1 MNKIVRQRRV
11 MESEAIQKNKNR
23 LKVLKFLTAIMLMIF
38 ELGVMTSFGQNVVPS
53 DTIGIESEDILDDIS
68 GLPILDPATYVAPE
82 PVFREKMRALRSD
95 AATTSLTI
103 PITHYKQCNY
113 SGNICSGTT
122 ICNSGCALTSVS
134 IVLSAKGIAADPST
148 LNTWLQKNSGYS
160 DCAIRWGVAASYNNS
175 GITCSFSNGSYSDYL
190 YIFKSEIDA
199 GRPVIVQVK
208 GSSGPCGH
216 YVVLYG
222 YNNNGETLND
232 FIVSDPGKA
241 AVNAGSFD
249 NTYRT
254 CTNARIVVFQNFSGQ
269 IAPAGKPDI
278 SWTTSSGVDY
288 VFSDNLTVSW
298 KPVSGAISYQL
309 IIKQLLGEPN
319 PGWDEPG
326 LGMKNNSSNYYVINY
341 TFGSSTTSTTL
352 TPSTY
357 SELNQ
362 LTVGKWLKIYVQANF
377 SNGTSTSDYKYFLIK
392 PKQPNLINAPSFV
405 TPGQTLSLS
414 WVNTSQP
421 EVKYSCWL
429 KELTNGLPD
438 DATDTENEP
447 GNAIDNKQ
455 NQIPAYWNNIPLP
468 ASIVAGRYLKIFIQA
483 SNPDGYGANS
493 ATYYIPI
500 NKVTVNTDK
509 STYTKGETIAVS
521 GSAVGV
527 NYSYTNF
534 YLKTTNVEGTSP
546 IPGFSATNLTSAT
559 PQTTFSTSSLSPGT
573 YYVYIVS
580 YFSSGTIEVKD
591 FKQITVTDAAFLTI
605 SPTSYNFPA
614 SGGTS
619 SAITVTSN
627 QSWTVSS
634 NASWLT
640 VSPANG
646 SNNGTF
652 TMRATVNSSP
662 YSRSATVTVTGGG
675 IPPKT
680 ISVTQDAGADVYEP
694 NDTQSSAYN
703 LGVNF
708 SGNSATINTTGSN
721 FHTSNDVDY
730 YKIDLPSGYNYT
742 VTPRLQDSYSS
753 DNGQTYTVDAKFS
766 YLLNS
771 GSWSIAYD
779 TNCSAISVTNGGTL
793 YFKVEPYYSGNM
805 GTYLLTINITRAI
818 QAPAPANDQCS
829 NATNL
834 SCGTSIQGTMA
845 GATPTTS
852 VSYPQG
858 ATQNDVF
865 YKFTATNAGTYTI
878 TLTKSN
884 SSDDIDLGLY
894 SSCNATNV
902 LAQLTNNNITETM
915 TYSCTAGTTYLI
927 RATDW
932 KTSGS
937 SGSFTIKVDCPQ
949 TYTVTLDMQGG
960 TGVSPSV
967 TATYGAAMP
976 SATAPTRTYTL
987 TYNYNGNGQSN
998 TTVNVTYPFGGYY
1011 TETNGSGTQYY
1022 TSSMGSARNWDIASN
1037 TTLYAKWTSASTTL
1051 PAPTRTGY
1059 TFAGWYT
1066 ASSGGTYVGGGG
1078 GTYTPTAAIT
1088 LYAQWT
1094 TNPVINTSSNPAV
1107 GGTTSGGGTYAYG
1120 ASCTVT
1126 ATANSGYTFTNW
1138 TENGTFVS
1146 NSESYQ
1152 FTVSVDRN
1160 LVANFTLQNQWQIG
1174 DPTPANVIASFN
1186 NGILTI
1192 TGTGA
1197 MQNFDP
1203 ATRPWVDVKDNIT
1216 SIVIN
1221 NGVTTIG
1228 NGAFEDLSNL
1238 TSVTIPNSMIKI
1250 GEHAFLV
1257 CPKLISLPNG
1267 IGNSV
1272 QEIQYGAFDKCSS
1285 LTSINIPG
1293 SVNTI
1298 AQWAFAFMDAL
1309 NSVTVNWATP
1319 FMLTDGSVFSSID
1332 LSKVTLNV
1340 PSGTACAYAAADY
1353 WKDFNI
1359 VGASFTVTPSAGSGG
1374 SISPNTVQTLAC
1386 GSNITFTATP
1396 NSGKQVD
1403 QWLLNGS
1410 VVQTGGTTY
1419 TTSNI
1424 QANATLQVTFK
1435 DTPPVYFT
1443 ITATAGSGGVISP
1456 SGSVPV
1462 SSGAN
1467 QTFTFTPN
1475 TNYDIDQV
1483 MVDGV
1488 VNSTA
1493 KANGYY
1499 AFSNVTAPHTISVT
1513 FKQIQQYT
1521 VSTSSNPVAGGTTS
1535 GDGAYFSGTSC
1546 TVSALAN
1553 TGYVFES
1560 WTENGAVVST
1570 NPSYTFTVSNDR
1582 SLVANFTKIK
1592 SNDATLGSLTVSSG
1606 TLNPVFNAD
1615 TTNYTVEVTND
1626 VSSITID
1633 AIANSS
1639 AATISGTGTKSINVG
1654 SNTVTVTVTAED
1666 GTTKIYTI
1674 VINRPNITAINEVK
1688 NTNLNIYPNPTKNEL
1703 FIKTDLQIKKVEIS
1717 DLTGHN
1723 VKILNATSVQ
1733 NGIQTISVS
1742 SLLKGIYL
1750 VKVYTDNSVVIS
1762 KIVKE

>member
-1 MNKIVRQRRV
+1 MDLKPASIHRGDTLYVPVSKLERGFGNYSINVKATDDKTVTISPPIQSTILLVGTTNPDLPAYGATSAVRSTKYYTAFYYDTVEDAQSALEQLQTRNDVQYAEFNTWITPVPVEPTEAPSTLRASYNGDDESVKGATNYDAYVASTTGTLSNVTVAVLDTGFGSTDPIFDGRIVGGYDVANNDNTISNPNVPHGTNVASMIALFSRPNVKI
-11 MESEAIQKNKNR
+11 MPI
-23 LKVLKFLTAIMLMIF
+23 KVFKDGAGMAA
-38 ELGVMTSFGQNVVPS
+38 SS
-53 DTIGIESEDILDDIS
+53 DTINGIYYGINQGVNVFNISLSGGSNGMEAALNAAYNSNIITVMAAGNEGVDASTDTAASSPLVLVGAVDSYTAGYPKWSLTNFGDMVDTYAPGATLCAANEGDSTSWSWYSGTSLSSPIVAGGLADILGYQMTRNKQLTAATAKAFVRLSNTSDGRLNLVALNNMNISAILGSYSGAGTSSNPYMINSTAQLQTLANMTRLGFQHS
-68 GLPILDPATYVAPE
+68 GLYFKLGSNLTLAGNWIPVGCQTSVSSSNSGIVFPFSGNFDGNGNTITITSSPASPYSSSLGCGGVFGYMDGGSVSNLDV
-82 PVFREKMRALRSD
+82 V
-95 AATTSLTI
+95 I
-103 PITHYKQCNY
+103 
-113 SGNICSGTT
+113 SGNIIAQTRVCFGGIAGQILDGTSINGCSVTGGTIT
-122 ICNSGCALTSVS
+122 AGNSNVNVGGLVGLNGFINNLNGDSSSISNCYTNLNIVGAVNKIMNVYVPIAYDTTQAGGLVAYNNASISNCYSASNVS
-134 IVLSAKGIAADPST
+134 IAYGSGYDFAGTLIGCTFMGASVTNCYWKDFGSSPSGIGGFGFLSNPVTPSGGGARTDAQLKDPST
-148 LNTWLQKNSGYS
+148 FVGW
-160 DCAIRWGVAASYNNS
+160 D
-175 GITCSFSNGSYSDYL
+175 FSN
-190 YIFKSEIDA
+190 IWKMNPA
-199 GRPVIVQVK
+199 V
-208 GSSGPCGH
+208 
-216 YVVLYG
+216 
-222 YNNNGETLND
+222 NNGYPNLR
-232 FIVSDPGKA
+232 S
-241 AVNAGSFD
+241 AGVISYTVAFD
-249 NTYRT
+249 
-254 CTNARIVVFQNFSGQ
+254 AQG
-269 IAPAGKPDI
+269 G
-278 SWTTSSGVDY
+278 
-288 VFSDNLTVSW
+288 TVS
-298 KPVSGAISYQL
+298 
-309 IIKQLLGEPN
+309 
-319 PGWDEPG
+319 
-326 LGMKNNSSNYYVINY
+326 
-341 TFGSSTTSTTL
+341 
-352 TPSTY
+352 
-357 SELNQ
+357 
-362 LTVGKWLKIYVQANF
+362 
-377 SNGTSTSDYKYFLIK
+377 
-392 PKQPNLINAPSFV
+392 
-405 TPGQTLSLS
+405 
-414 WVNTSQP
+414 
-421 EVKYSCWL
+421 
-429 KELTNGLPD
+429 
-438 DATDTENEP
+438 
-447 GNAIDNKQ
+447 
-455 NQIPAYWNNIPLP
+455 P
-468 ASIVAGRYLKIFIQA
+468 ASQ
-483 SNPDGYGANS
+483 
-493 ATYYIPI
+493 T
-500 NKVTVNTDK
+500 VTN
-509 STYTKGETIAVS
+509 
-521 GSAVGV
+521 GSAVGTLPV
-527 NYSYTNF
+527 ATRTGYTF
-534 YLKTTNVEGTSP
+534 GGWWT
-546 IPGFSATNLTSAT
+546 ATN
-559 PQTTFSTSSLSPGT
+559 G
-573 YYVYIVS
+573 
-580 YFSSGTIEVKD
+580 SGT
-591 FKQITVTDAAFLTI
+591 QYT
-605 SPTSYNFPA
+605 P
-614 SGGTS
+614 
-619 SAITVTSN
+619 
-627 QSWTVSS
+627 
-634 NASWLT
+634 
-640 VSPANG
+640 
-646 SNNGTF
+646 
-652 TMRATVNSSP
+652 ATV
-662 YSRSATVTVTGGG
+662 ATGDITLYA
-675 IPPKT
+675 KW
-680 ISVTQDAGADVYEP
+680 
-694 NDTQSSAYN
+694 
-703 LGVNF
+703 
-708 SGNSATINTTGSN
+708 
-721 FHTSNDVDY
+721 
-730 YKIDLPSGYNYT
+730 
-742 VTPRLQDSYSS
+742 TPI
-753 DNGQTYTVDAKFS
+753 TYTVV
-766 YLLNS
+766 YNGN
-771 GSWSIAYD
+771 GS
-779 TNCSAISVTNGGTL
+779 
-793 YFKVEPYYSGNM
+793 
-805 GTYLLTINITRAI
+805 
-818 QAPAPANDQCS
+818 
-829 NATNL
+829 
-834 SCGTSIQGTMA
+834 
-845 GATPTTS
+845 
-852 VSYPQG
+852 
-858 ATQNDVF
+858 
-865 YKFTATNAGTYTI
+865 
-878 TLTKSN
+878 
-884 SSDDIDLGLY
+884 
-894 SSCNATNV
+894 
-902 LAQLTNNNITETM
+902 
-915 TYSCTAGTTYLI
+915 
-927 RATDW
+927 
-932 KTSGS
+932 TSGS
-937 SGSFTIKVDCPQ
+937 TASSSHTYDVAKALTSNGFTRA
-949 TYTVTLDMQGG
+949 YTV
-960 TGVSPSV
+960 
-967 TATYGAAMP
+967 
-976 SATAPTRTYTL
+976 

-998 TTVNVTYPFGGYY
+998 E
-1011 TETNGSGTQYY
+1011 TETATCTFKNWD
-1022 TSSMGSARNWDIASN
+1022 TSSGGGG
-1037 TTLYAKWTSASTTL
+1037 TTYTDGQSVMNLTSTAGETINLYAQWNSSSVTL
-1051 PAPTRTGY
+1051 PTPTRAGY

-1066 ASSGGTYVGGGG
+1066 AASGGANVGSGGA
-1078 GTYTPTAAIT
+1078 TYTPAVSVT

-1094 TNPVINTSSNPAV
+1094 PVPYTISTSSNPAA
-1107 GGTTSGGGTYAYG
+1107 GGATNGGGTYNSG
-1120 ASCTVT
+1120 ASCTVN
-1126 ATANSGYTFTNW
+1126 ATASNGYSFVNW
-1138 TENGTFVS
+1138 TENGAVVS
-1146 NSESYQ
+1146 TNPSYT
-1152 FTVSVDRN
+1152 FTVSADRN
-1160 LVANFTLQNQWQIG
+1160 LVANFEQQTSWQIG

-1192 TGTGA
+1192 TGTGT

-1203 ATRPWVDVKDNIT
+1203 ATRPWVGVKDNIT